1 MQQIRTIVDGLQFRR
16 MGDNGIANQTLC
28 ILLDSKLRG
37 LSGTNLQHSSPLC
50 KPGTN
55 LIVLLAL
62 VDNLKPI
69 SDGLSSRDK
78 KSTSAH
84 RNPRSPQLHWKK
96 NTLVDFTF

>member
-1 MQQIRTIVDGLQFRR
+1 
-16 MGDNGIANQTLC
+16 MGDNGIASQTLC

-37 LSGTNLQHSSPLC
+37 LSGTNLEHSSPFRKL
-50 KPGTN
+50 GTG
-55 LIVLLAL
+55 LTVLLAL

-84 RNPRSPQLHWKK
+84 RNPKSPQLHWKK
-96 NTLVDFTF
+96 NTLTDFTF

>member
-1 MQQIRTIVDGLQFRR
+1 

-37 LSGTNLQHSSPLC
+37 LSGTNLQHNSPLR
-50 KPGTN
+50 KPNTS

-96 NTLVDFTF
+96 NTLTNFTFRERRME